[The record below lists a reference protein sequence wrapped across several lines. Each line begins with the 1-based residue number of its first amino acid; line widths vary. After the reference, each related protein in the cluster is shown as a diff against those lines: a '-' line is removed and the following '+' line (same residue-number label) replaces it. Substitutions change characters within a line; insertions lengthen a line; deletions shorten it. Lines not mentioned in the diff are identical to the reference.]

1 MPHNADLTEH
11 KYVWVRN
18 EFILNDESKHDGLTP
33 AVWFGVSSTPGR
45 AMGCHVLLE
54 NGATVIDLPLNALCC
69 EPAPATG
76 VGIEECM
83 GWDSFGWDI
92 ETYEPEYLSGLT
104 VLMIDSDITGEA
116 WFAVDWK
123 KNGWSNYPEQH
134 KWLWI
139 IAGDDGN
146 LYARPQNDLLFYA
159 ASFTESEHGR
169 IPAGGIKRQRIAWK
183 AER

>member
-1 MPHNADLTEH
+1 MAHNVDLPEH
-11 KYVWVRN
+11 RYVWVRD
-18 EFILNDESKHDGLTP
+18 EFIYNEPAGPLVP

-54 NGATVIDLPLNALCC
+54 GGATVIDLPLHALCC
-69 EPAPATG
+69 DESPGNPI
-76 VGIEECM
+76 GIQESM
-83 GWDSFGWDI
+83 AWDSFGWDI
-92 ETYEPEYLSGLT
+92 ETYQPQYLSGLT
-104 VLMIDSDITGEA
+104 THMIGSNMNGEA

-123 KNGWSNYPEQH
+123 NNGWSNYPEQH

-146 LYARPQNDLLFYA
+146 LWARPQNDIVFWEE
-159 ASFTESEHGR
+159 SFTEGG
-169 IPAGGIKRQRIAWK
+169 IPDGGIKRQRTAWK